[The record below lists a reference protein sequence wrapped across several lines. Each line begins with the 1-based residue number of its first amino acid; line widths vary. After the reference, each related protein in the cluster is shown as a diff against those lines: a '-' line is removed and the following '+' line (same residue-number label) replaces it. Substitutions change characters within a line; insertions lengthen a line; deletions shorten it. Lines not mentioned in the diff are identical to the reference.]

1 MVILGIDPGTASTGY
16 GLIDTQDQLRVV
28 EYGCI
33 RTSSSQEMV
42 DRLKIIYKK
51 VKEIVQRF
59 YPEEIAIEQ
68 VFFNRN
74 TRTALSVGQ
83 ARGVIMLAASCKGAK
98 IFSYTPLQVKQA
110 VTGYGKAKK
119 RQVQRMVKK
128 LLNLPQIPTS
138 NDAADAMAIAVCHYY
153 SRGIKR
159 VINSL

>member
-98 IFSYTPLQVKQA
+98 IFSYTPLEVKQA

-128 LLNLPQIPTS
+128 LLDLPQIPTS

>member
-98 IFSYTPLQVKQA
+98 IFSYTPLEVKQA

-128 LLNLPQIPTS
+128 LLNLPQVPTS

>member
-1 MVILGIDPGTASTGY
+1 MVILGIDPGTATTGY
-16 GLIDTQDQLRVV
+16 GLIDTRDQLRVL

-33 RTSSSQEMV
+33 HTSSSQEMV
-42 DRLKIIYKK
+42 DRLKIIYER

-59 YPEEIAIEQ
+59 HPEDIAVEQ

-83 ARGVIMLAASCKGAK
+83 ARGVIILAASCNGAK
-98 IFSYTPLQVKQA
+98 IFSYTPLEVKQA

-119 RQVQRMVKK
+119 WQVQRMVKK
-128 LLNLPQIPTS
+128 LLNLPEVPTS
-138 NDAADAMAIAVCHYY
+138 NDAADAIAIAFCHHY
-153 SRGIKR
+153 SRRIKR

>member
-1 MVILGIDPGTASTGY
+1 MVILGIDPGTAATGY
-16 GLIDTQDQLRVV
+16 GLIDTQDQLQVV

-42 DRLKIIYKK
+42 DRLKIIYQR
-51 VKEIVQRF
+51 VKELVQRF

-68 VFFNRN
+68 VFFNQN

-83 ARGVIMLAASCKGAK
+83 AQGVIMLAASCKGAK
-98 IFSYTPLQVKQA
+98 IFSYTPLEVKQA

-119 RQVQRMVKK
+119 WQVQCMVKK
-128 LLNLPQIPTS
+128 LLNLPQVPTPD
-138 NDAADAMAIAVCHYY
+138 DAADAIAIAICHYY

>member
-1 MVILGIDPGTASTGY
+1 MVILGIDPGTATTGY

-42 DRLKIIYKK
+42 DRLKIIYQR
-51 VKEIVQRF
+51 VKELVQRF

-68 VFFNRN
+68 IFFNRN

-98 IFSYTPLQVKQA
+98 IFSYTPLEVKQA

-119 RQVQRMVKK
+119 WQVQRMVKK
-128 LLNLPQIPTS
+128 LLNLPQVPTPD
-138 NDAADAMAIAVCHYY
+138 DAADAIAIAVCHYY
-153 SRGIKR
+153 SRRIKR

>member
-128 LLNLPQIPTS
+128 LLNLPQVPTS